1 MTKKIKIAILDD
13 YQKVSAEFAD
23 WSILGDRA
31 EITVFDNHEKS
42 ESALIN
48 RLSTFEIVCVM
59 RERTPMT
66 RQILSK
72 LSNLKLI
79 VSTGS
84 RNASIDLHAATEFG
98 IVVKN
103 TGYVTSGAPEH
114 TWALLMAIARQIPK
128 ENMNVR
134 SGKWQTTIGTDLKGK
149 TIGILGLGNIGS
161 KMARFAQAFEMK
173 VLAWSPNLTKE
184 KAEAAGAVLVSKK
197 ELFSE
202 SDFVSIH
209 MILSEKSKGIIQSED
224 LALMKQTAYLINT
237 SRGPLIK
244 EDDLIRVLQQGRIR
258 GAALDVFDIEPLPSD
273 HPFRKMD
280 NVLTTPHIGY
290 VTEESYKVF
299 YQDTLKA
306 IQGWLMSN

>member
-1 MTKKIKIAILDD
+1 MAKKIEIAILDD
-13 YQKVSAEFAD
+13 YQKVSEGFAD

-31 EITVFDNHEKS
+31 DITVFDNHETN
-42 ESALIN
+42 EPALIT
-48 RLSTFEIVCVM
+48 RLLPFEIICVM

-72 LSNLKLI
+72 LSNLRLI
-79 VSTGS
+79 ISTGS
-84 RNASIDLHAATEFG
+84 RNASINLHSAADFG
-98 IVVKN
+98 ITVKN
-103 TGYVTSGAPEH
+103 TGYVTCGAPEL
-114 TWALLMAIARQIPK
+114 TWALLMAMARQIPK
-128 ENMNVR
+128 ENMNVK

-161 KMARFAQAFEMK
+161 KMARFALAFEMK

-184 KAEAAGAVLVSKK
+184 KAEAAGAILVSKK

-209 MILSEKSKGIIQSED
+209 MVLSEKSKGIVKFED
-224 LALMKQTAYLINT
+224 LSLMKPTAYLINT

-244 EDDLIRVLQQGRIR
+244 EDDLIRVLQQGSIR
-258 GAALDVFDIEPLPSD
+258 GAALDVFDIEPLPPD

-290 VTEESYKVF
+290 VTEETYKVF
-299 YQDTLKA
+299 YQDTLRA
-306 IQGWLMSN
+306 IQDWIISH